1 MHTLLKNAWFLMAVL
16 LSGGC
21 CWCGGAKSAPM
32 FQPMLVGHC
41 PCKKVPEG
49 WSWNF
54 LPSQFAMMLP
64 SGEVWTYDYINDE
77 PWADLVEKMKES
89 SCILDRPLEVRF
101 AESSIGE
108 AGFLAERLTASSI
121 RFRAWLLA
129 RDEFPSNRG
138 GRRLLC
144 VREKGEDRGEVSYAA
159 FVVYDGEKN
168 ALIEKPEDIRAAAD
182 AFGLHRGD
190 RIALCF
196 EHAMEENKKQEIKG
210 SFEDAGFDV
219 ECGRRLEDPK
229 RWISSGKTRAQVSR

>member
-1 MHTLLKNAWFLMAVL
+1 MLRSVVL
-16 LSGGC
+16 LVVLALSHGC
-21 CWCGGAKSAPM
+21 CCCATSKVASST
-32 FQPMLVGHC
+32 QPMLVGHC

-77 PWADLVEKMKES
+77 PWADLMEKMKES

-101 AESSIGE
+101 AESSIWE

-121 RFRAWLLA
+121 RFRAWLLT

-144 VREKGEDRGEVSYAA
+144 VREKGEDRGEVSSAA
-159 FVVYDGEKN
+159 FIVYDGEKN
-168 ALIEKPEDIRAAAD
+168 ALIEKPEDIRRAAD

-196 EHAMEENKKQEIKG
+196 ERAMEENMKQEIKG

-229 RWISSGKTRAQVSR
+229 QWIRSGKAIKQVPH